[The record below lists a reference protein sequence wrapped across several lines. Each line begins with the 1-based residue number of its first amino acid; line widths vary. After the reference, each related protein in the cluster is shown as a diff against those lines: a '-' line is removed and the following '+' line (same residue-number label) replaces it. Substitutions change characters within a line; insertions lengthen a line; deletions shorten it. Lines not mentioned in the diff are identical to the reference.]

1 MLSLLLSLESRGLG
15 LDRNEE
21 WTAEMNHLIM
31 SVPRLEARQA
41 VPPPVPAVTPYLQ
54 TDEMVENP

>member
-1 MLSLLLSLESRGLG
+1 MLSLLLSLKSRELA
-15 LDRNEE
+15 LDRNGE

-31 SVPRLEARQA
+31 SIPRLGSGQA
-41 VPPPVPAVTPYLQ
+41 VPPPVPTVTPYLQ